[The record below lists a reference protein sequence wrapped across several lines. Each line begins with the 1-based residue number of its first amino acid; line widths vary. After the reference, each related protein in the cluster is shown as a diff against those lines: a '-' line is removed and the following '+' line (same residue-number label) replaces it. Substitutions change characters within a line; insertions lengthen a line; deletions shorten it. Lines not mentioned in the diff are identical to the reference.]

1 VSIMLV
7 ASIVYVRLVILDL
20 VSGVE
25 VCYYYLMKFL
35 DPEEYLHSQFDFVQF
50 CHTSVNILTILTVY
64 YTIEYILVTRL
75 GSEKVYN

>member
-1 VSIMLV
+1 MLV

-20 VSGVE
+20 VSIVE
-25 VCYYYLMKFL
+25 VCYYYIMKFL